1 MWSRA
6 LQYDWAMK
14 EPRRIPEATVARLPL
29 YLRALS
35 EDVDRRPGAT
45 ISSEV
50 LANKAGVNAAQV
62 RKDLSH
68 LGNYGVRGVGYEVAY
83 LVTQIRR
90 ELGLDVD
97 RRVAIVGVGN
107 LGRALANYGGFP
119 ERRFRI
125 VAAFDS
131 DPAKVGEVLGEAVVR
146 RTEDLVDVVKAEGV
160 AIGVVTT
167 PAPYA
172 QDVTDRLVSAGVTS
186 ILNFAPTVLSVPKGV
201 SLRQVDLGVEL
212 QILSFYE
219 QHADN
224 QREFEEQ
231 ELEDA
236 DPPDF
241 VDPSLANPL
250 IANPALTDSDL
261 LDDDLDGR
269 ALSGAGPDRNGRAP
283 GSGES
288 AQPTAGRG

>member
-1 MWSRA
+1 
-6 LQYDWAMK
+6 MK
-14 EPRRIPEATVARLPL
+14 ETRRIPEATVARLPL

-35 EDVDRRPGAT
+35 DSVERRPGVT

-50 LANKAGVNAAQV
+50 LANRAGVNAAQV

-97 RRVAIVGVGN
+97 RRVAIVGTGN

-131 DPAKVGEVLGEAVVR
+131 DPAKVGQVLGETVVR
-146 RTEDLVDVVKAEGV
+146 GVEDLVKVVRSEGV
-160 AIGVVTT
+160 AIGVITT
-167 PAPYA
+167 PARFA
-172 QDVTDRLVSAGVTS
+172 QTVTDRLVEAGVRS
-186 ILNFAPTVLSVPKGV
+186 ILNFAPTILTVPRGV
-201 SLRQVDLGVEL
+201 ALRQVDLGVEL

-219 QHADN
+219 QHAATRGDGTTGMN
-224 QREFEEQ
+224 GFAPLAEE
-231 ELEDA
+231 L
-236 DPPDF
+236 
-241 VDPSLANPL
+241 L
-250 IANPALTDSDL
+250 ANPAL
-261 LDDDLDGR
+261 
-269 ALSGAGPDRNGRAP
+269 
-283 GSGES
+283 
-288 AQPTAGRG
+288 AGRQLAAGVQDLGDEAEIDEPEGGRLNGVDRVGRR

>member
-1 MWSRA
+1 
-6 LQYDWAMK
+6 MK
-14 EPRRIPEATVARLPL
+14 EQRRIPEATVARLPL

-35 EDVDRRPGAT
+35 EDLDRRPGAT
-45 ISSEV
+45 ISSEM
-50 LANKAGVNAAQV
+50 LANRAGVNAAQV

-131 DPAKVGEVLGEAVVR
+131 DPAKVGEVLGDTVVR
-146 RTEDLVDVVKAEGV
+146 RAEELVEVVRAEGV
-160 AIGVVTT
+160 AIGVITT
-167 PAPYA
+167 PAQFA
-172 QDVTDRLVSAGVTS
+172 QSVTDRLVKAGVTS
-186 ILNFAPTVLSVPKGV
+186 ILNFAPTVLAVPKGV

-224 QREFEEQ
+224 QREEEG
-231 ELEDA
+231 EDL
-236 DPPDF
+236 PEF
-241 VDPSLANPL
+241 VDPALANPVL
-250 IANPALTDSDL
+250 ANPALVGSALGTGDL
-261 LDDDLDGR
+261 ATPQLEAEGLGPEDLDGD
-269 ALSGAGPDRNGRAP
+269 LGDEGLDGTSLVDP
-283 GSGES
+283 
-288 AQPTAGRG
+288 AGRS

>member
-1 MWSRA
+1 
-6 LQYDWAMK
+6 MK
-14 EPRRIPEATVARLPL
+14 ETRRIPEATVARLPL

-35 EDVDRRPGAT
+35 EDLDRRPGAT
-45 ISSEV
+45 ISSEM
-50 LANKAGVNAAQV
+50 LANLAGVNAAQV

-131 DPAKVGEVLGEAVVR
+131 DPAKVGEKLGDTVVR
-146 RTEDLVDVVKAEGV
+146 RAEDLVDVVRAEGV
-160 AIGVVTT
+160 AIAVITT
-167 PAPYA
+167 PAQYA
-172 QDVTDRLVSAGVTS
+172 QGATDRLVEAGVTS
-186 ILNFAPTVLSVPKGV
+186 ILNFAPTVLSVPDGV

-219 QHADN
+219 QHAEN
-224 QREFEEQ
+224 QRYV
-231 ELEDA
+231 EDA

-241 VDPSLANPL
+241 VDPSLANPV
-250 IANPALTDSDL
+250 IANPELH
-261 LDDDLDGR
+261 
-269 ALSGAGPDRNGRAP
+269 
-283 GSGES
+283 
-288 AQPTAGRG
+288 PTPAART

>member
-1 MWSRA
+1 
-6 LQYDWAMK
+6 MK
-14 EPRRIPEATVARLPL
+14 EARRIPEATVARLPL

-35 EDVDRRPGAT
+35 EAADRRPGAT

-50 LANKAGVNAAQV
+50 LANLAGVNAAQV

-83 LVTQIRR
+83 LVTQIQR

-97 RRVAIVGVGN
+97 RKVAIVGVGN
-107 LGRALANYGGFP
+107 LGRALANYAGFP
-119 ERRFRI
+119 ARRFRI

-131 DPAKVGEVLGEAVVR
+131 DPAKVGEVIGDTTVR
-146 RTEDLVDVVKAEGV
+146 KAEDLVDVVRSEGV

-167 PAPYA
+167 PAEHA
-172 QDVTDRLVSAGVTS
+172 QEVTDRLVEAGVTS
-186 ILNFAPTVLSVPKGV
+186 ILNFAPIVLSVPRRV

-219 QHADN
+219 QHAYGQTELDE
-224 QREFEEQ
+224 R

-236 DPPDF
+236 DPPEF
-241 VDPSLANPL
+241 VDPSLANPV
-250 IANPALTDSDL
+250 IANPALSGIDERELEDAGTASEAPLADSDAGEAREA
-261 LDDDLDGR
+261 DAAHR
-269 ALSGAGPDRNGRAP
+269 AEPDRP
-283 GSGES
+283 
-288 AQPTAGRG
+288 